1 MNLDEVNPI
10 PERQEAIRQR
20 QASIKIRCHIPGI
33 VESYDAAQQTVN
45 VRVAVRECLID
56 AAGQEKWTEIP
67 LLLDVPMVFPR
78 AGGYVLTLPITRGD
92 EVLVCFGDACID
104 AWWQSGGVQNQ
115 IDTRRHDLSDAFA
128 IPGPWSQPRRV
139 SNYSTNSCQLRNE
152 AGDAYFEIIGNVIN
166 IKAAGGI
173 HIDSGSEFTAES
185 AGNTEIH
192 SNSALNMSSVS
203 RSSFSGS
210 HITIGSGGNTVID
223 DRNFL
228 THTHSGVEPGGG
240 STGGVN

>member
-33 VESYDAAQQTVN
+33 VESYDAAQQTVI

-56 AAGQEKWTEIP
+56 AAGQEKWTDIP

-78 AGGYVLTLPITRGD
+78 AGGYVLTLPITKGD

-104 AWWQSGGVQNQ
+104 AWWQNGGVQNQ

-128 IPGPWSQPRRV
+128 ILGPWSQPRRV
-139 SNYSTNSCQLRNE
+139 SGYSTNSCQLRNE
-152 AGDAYFEIIGNVIN
+152 EGSAYVELSGSTIN
-166 IKAAGGI
+166 IV
-173 HIDSGSEFTAES
+173 GSAVNITAPNVTVT
-185 AGNTEIH
+185 GRTT
-192 SNSALNMSSVS
+192 VD
-203 RSSFSGS
+203 GKTT
-210 HITIGSGGNTVID
+210 ITGATDIQGRD
-223 DRNFL
+223 FL
-228 THTHSGVEPGGG
+228 SHTHSGVETGGG

>member
-33 VESYDAAQQTVN
+33 VESYDATQQTVN

-56 AAGQEKWTEIP
+56 ASGQEKWTEIP

-78 AGGYVLTLPITRGD
+78 AGGYVLTLPIAKGD

-104 AWWQSGGVQNQ
+104 AWWQNGGVQNQ

-152 AGDAYFEIIGNVIN
+152 
-166 IKAAGGI
+166 
-173 HIDSGSEFTAES
+173 SGSAYVEL
-185 AGNTEIH
+185 AGNTI
-192 SNSALNMSSVS
+192 NIVGAAVN
-203 RSSFSGS
+203 
-210 HITIGSGGNTVID
+210 ITAPVVNIDGPSTTITGTTKIDGKTTVTGATDIQGRD
-223 DRNFL
+223 FL